1 MYDNLGRDEALAVM
15 VHNAVKQN
23 ARDGFRDTSGGGMK
37 MKALRQAVKW
47 VLPDVSVDKL
57 DEIMQ
62 IIIAQSEY

>member
-1 MYDNLGRDEALAVM
+1 M

-37 MKALRQAVKW
+37 MKALRQAVKR

-62 IIIAQSEY
+62 IIIVQSEY